1 MVYKRSNAPP
11 NHKVYLVS
19 SKALSFAKVMKQ
31 KILGDATSQT
41 TPILGQN
48 IHNFANRLQKQDRVS
63 GQ

>member
-1 MVYKRSNAPP
+1 MLHQI
-11 NHKVYLVS
+11 HKVYLVS
-19 SKALSFAKVMKQ
+19 SKALSFAKAMKQ

-48 IHNFANRLQKQDRVS
+48 IHNIANRLQKQDRVS